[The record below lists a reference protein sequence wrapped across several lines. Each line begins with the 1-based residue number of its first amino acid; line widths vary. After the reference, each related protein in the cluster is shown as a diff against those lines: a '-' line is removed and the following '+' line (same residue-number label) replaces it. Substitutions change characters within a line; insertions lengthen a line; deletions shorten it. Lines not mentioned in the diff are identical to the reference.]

1 MFSKTTEQQARI
13 DALNRSQA
21 VIDFNVD
28 GTILDANANFLAA
41 VGYDLNEIKG
51 RHHRMFVAQDEQQA
65 SSYAEFWKALARGE
79 FQSGEFRRLG
89 KGGREV
95 WIQATYNPLLDDKG
109 RPFKVVKFCSDITAQ
124 KIKTAEYKGQ
134 IAAIDKSNA
143 VIHFDLDGN
152 ILFANKLFLDTV
164 GYSLDE
170 IKGRHHRIF
179 VPSEIAETNAYAEFW
194 QNLRR
199 GEFQSGDFKRM
210 NKAGADLWLHATYN
224 PILDPTGKPY
234 KVVKFCTDISDQ
246 VALKLVLKHTIDFD
260 LGNLSQVIANASNEI
275 DLATDSS
282 SQTSK
287 NVQAVAAA
295 VEQLVMSIQEI
306 GGRINEASSIT
317 AEAVQASNTAN
328 DIMSRLESSA
338 ESIGKVISLIMSIAS
353 QTNLLALNA
362 TIEAA
367 RAGEAGK
374 GFAVVASEVK
384 SLASQTAKATA
395 EIQSQIAMVQAGS
408 SEAVNAI
415 QSIATVISTIDEIST
430 GIAAAIEEQ
439 GAVTQD
445 ISNNMKN
452 AASRVQGVTANL
464 GQVHSATEAA
474 KAAADNVIEAS
485 RGLVA

>member
-1 MFSKTTEQQARI
+1 MFSKTAEQQARI

-41 VGYDLNEIKG
+41 VGYDLDEIKG
-51 RHHRMFVAQDEQQA
+51 RHHRMFVAPDDQQA
-65 SSYAEFWKALARGE
+65 ASYAEFWRGLARGE
-79 FQSGEFRRLG
+79 FQAGEFRRIG
-89 KGGREV
+89 KGGREI

-109 RPFKVVKFCSDITAQ
+109 RPFKIVKFCSDITIQ
-124 KIKTAEYKGQ
+124 KVKTAEYEGQ
-134 IAAIDKSNA
+134 VSAIDKSNA

-152 ILFANKLFLDTV
+152 ILFANTLFLDTV

-179 VPSEIAETNAYAEFW
+179 VPREIADSNAYAEFW

-210 NKAGADLWLHATYN
+210 NKAGSELWLHATYN
-224 PILDPTGKPY
+224 PIFDPSGKPY

-246 VALKLVLKHTIDFD
+246 VAMKIALKQTIDID
-260 LGNLSQVIANASNEI
+260 LGNLRQVITNASKEI
-275 DLATDSS
+275 DLAKASS
-282 SQTSK
+282 SQTST
-287 NVQAVAAA
+287 NVQAVAVA

-317 AEAVQASNTAN
+317 AEAVQSSKNAN

-384 SLASQTAKATA
+384 SLAGQTAKATA

-408 SEAVNAI
+408 REAVDAI
-415 QSIATVISTIDEIST
+415 QSIASVISSIDEIST
-430 GIAAAIEEQ
+430 GIAAAIDEQ

-445 ISNNMKN
+445 ISNNMQT
-452 AASRVQGVTANL
+452 ASGSVQNVTANL
-464 GQVHSATEAA
+464 GQVLEATEAA
-474 KAAADNVIEAS
+474 KAAAENVVKAS